1 MADKK
6 HKLQKG
12 DYATCH
18 SVAAYLCYNK
28 WVEHNAPAHSVEFQH
43 YAVSPRVGE
52 LVRVLAIAP
61 HNTRDS
67 NADLLALCR
76 LVKRDSLTLVSVNS
90 LKYNKTVTD
99 TICTRLQNEAIYGA
113 SRYIQAFTICDE
125 DKAVECAKRVLDIFK
140 EYKQC

>member
-1 MADKK
+1 MNDKK

-18 SVAAYLCYNK
+18 SESAYLCYNK
-28 WVEHNAPAHSVEFQH
+28 WVEQNAPAHSVEFNHQTL
-43 YAVSPRVGE
+43 SPRIGE

-61 HNTRDS
+61 HNTSDS

-76 LVKRDSLTLVSVNS
+76 LVKRDALTLVSVDS
-90 LKYNKTVTD
+90 LEYNMTVTETVD
-99 TICTRLQNEAIYGA
+99 AKLRNEAIYA
-113 SRYIQAFTICDE
+113 AAKYVQAYTNCSIN
-125 DKAVECAKRVLDIFK
+125 KAVECTKHVLTIFK

>member
-1 MADKK
+1 MAYKK

-18 SVAAYLCYNK
+18 SESAYLCYDK
-28 WVEHNAPAHSVEFQH
+28 WVKQNAPAYSVEFQH
-43 YAVSPRVGE
+43 YAVSPHVGE

-61 HNTRDS
+61 HNMGDS

-76 LVKRDSLTLVSVNS
+76 LVKRDALTLVSVGS
-90 LKYNKTVTD
+90 LQYNKTVTD
-99 TICTRLQNEAIYGA
+99 TVSTRLPNEAIYAA
-113 SRYIQAFTICDE
+113 SRYIQTFTTCDM
-125 DKAVECAKRVLDIFK
+125 DKAVACAKRVLDIFK

>member
-28 WVEHNAPAHSVEFQH
+28 WVEQNAPAHTVEFQH
-43 YAVSPRVGE
+43 YAVSPHVGE

-61 HNTRDS
+61 HNMSDS

-76 LVKRDSLTLVSVNS
+76 LVKRDALTLVSVNS
-90 LKYNKTVTD
+90 LQYNKTVTD
-99 TICTRLQNEAIYGA
+99 TIGTRLQNESIYAA
-113 SRYIQAFTICDE
+113 SRYIQTFTNCDM

>member
-6 HKLQKG
+6 HKLQAG

-28 WVEHNAPAHSVEFQH
+28 WVEQNAPAHSAEFQH

-61 HNTRDS
+61 HNMSDS

-76 LVKRDSLTLVSVNS
+76 LVKRDALTLVSVGN
-90 LKYNKTVTD
+90 LQYNKTVTD
-99 TICTRLQNEAIYGA
+99 TIGTRLQNEAIYAA
-113 SRYIQAFTICDE
+113 SRYIQSFTTCDM
-125 DKAVECAKRVLDIFK
+125 DKAVACAKRVLDIFK

>member
-6 HKLQKG
+6 HKLQAG

-28 WVEHNAPAHSVEFQH
+28 WVEQNAPAHSVEFQH

-61 HNTRDS
+61 HNTSDS

-76 LVKRDSLTLVSVNS
+76 LVKRDALTLVSVNS
-90 LKYNKTVTD
+90 LQYNKTVTD
-99 TICTRLQNEAIYGA
+99 TIGTRLQNEAIYAA
-113 SRYIQAFTICDE
+113 SRYIQTFTTCDM
-125 DKAVECAKRVLDIFK
+125 DKAVACAKRVLDIFK